1 MNASKVAIIVIA
13 VAVGAGLGTWLHR
26 APSDAQPS
34 ESLPPAALPH
44 PDLPAFN
51 LPDSAAP
58 GDDPRAPTATDT
70 APEAVD
76 PDDDLTEIRPVELQA
91 RLAETLYSRAGRR
104 LVDTL
109 ATHGIA
115 RSDAESTVRG
125 AMDRVAGCVLEAVHA
140 EAELESAPLDTLLL
154 ALEAVMADSD
164 IPEAEAML
172 STATIQART
181 EPCILAVAQE
191 AGIPMQ

>member
-1 MNASKVAIIVIA
+1 MNAPKLAIVVIA
-13 VAVGAGLGTWLHR
+13 IAVGAGLGTWLHR
-26 APSDAQPS
+26 APSDAQRS
-34 ESLPPAALPH
+34 EPVSAAALLH
-44 PDLPAFN
+44 PDLPAFDS
-51 LPDSAAP
+51 PDRAEP
-58 GDDPRAPTATDT
+58 GDDTSAQAAIDT
-70 APEAVD
+70 SPEAVG
-76 PDDDLTEIRPVELQA
+76 PGDDLTEIRAVELQA

-109 ATHGIA
+109 AAHGIA

-125 AMDRVAGCVLEAVHA
+125 AMDRVASCVLEAVLA
-140 EAELESAPLDTLLL
+140 EAELASTPLDTLLL

-181 EPCILAVAQE
+181 EPCVLAVAQE

>member
-1 MNASKVAIIVIA
+1 MNASKVAIIAIA
-13 VAVGAGLGTWLHR
+13 VVVGAGLGTWLHR
-26 APSDAQPS
+26 APSDALPS
-34 ESLPPAALPH
+34 ESVPPATLLHANVAEV
-44 PDLPAFN
+44 DQ
-51 LPDSAAP
+51 PDSAEP
-58 GDDPRAPTATDT
+58 GNELRAPTATDA
-70 APEAVD
+70 APETVD
-76 PDDDLTEIRPVELQA
+76 PDDDLTEIRAVELQA

-104 LVDTL
+104 LVETL

>member
-1 MNASKVAIIVIA
+1 M
-13 VAVGAGLGTWLHR
+13 HR
-26 APSDAQPS
+26 SPSDSQPS
-34 ESLPPAALPH
+34 EPVPPAALLHANVPEV
-44 PDLPAFN
+44 D
-51 LPDSAAP
+51 LPDSAEP
-58 GDDPRAPTATDT
+58 GDDLRTPTATDT

-104 LVDTL
+104 LVETL

-125 AMDRVAGCVLEAVHA
+125 AMDRVAGCVLDAVHA

-181 EPCILAVAQE
+181 VPCILAVAQE